1 MKNAKQMRELAK
13 ANNAGEE
20 LLSDTYRLIEIDAE
34 RGLFQSFNL
43 IDKEFTLLD
52 VDYVISELVAM
63 GYDID
68 TEPTSESFLTKLKIS
83 W

>member
-1 MKNAKQMRELAK
+1 MKNAKEMRELAK
-13 ANNAGEE
+13 ENNAGVE

-52 VDYVISELVAM
+52 VDYVISELVAL
-63 GYDID
+63 GFDI
-68 TEPTSESFLTKLKIS
+68 ENQPTSESFLTKLKVS